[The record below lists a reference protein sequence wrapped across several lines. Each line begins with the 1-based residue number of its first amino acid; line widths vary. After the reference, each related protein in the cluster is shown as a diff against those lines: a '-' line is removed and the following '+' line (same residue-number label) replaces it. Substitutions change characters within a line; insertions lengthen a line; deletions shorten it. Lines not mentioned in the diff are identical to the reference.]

1 MEQRTPNQK
10 NVKVCPYVPVE
21 IRRAAEELAKKAMR
35 HVPSGVKA
43 TPFLSKWLVIGY
55 KVATAKTDAEL
66 LSVLQE
72 ARGKS
77 FKWPTMPPSAPTC
90 GDPNC
95 FTSKPC
101 KCPGKPLTMPAVDGA
116 K

>member
-1 MEQRTPNQK
+1 MEQRTKNQK

-66 LSVLQE
+66 LSALQD

-77 FKWPTMPPSAPTC
+77 FKWPTMP
-90 GDPNC
+90 
-95 FTSKPC
+95 
-101 KCPGKPLTMPAVDGA
+101 AVDGA
-116 K
+116 T